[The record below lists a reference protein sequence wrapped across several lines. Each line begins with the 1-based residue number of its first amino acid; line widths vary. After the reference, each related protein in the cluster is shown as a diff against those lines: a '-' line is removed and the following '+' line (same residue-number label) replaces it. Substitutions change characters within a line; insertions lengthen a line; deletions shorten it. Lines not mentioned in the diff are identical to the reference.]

1 MTIIQDKTNDLIFY
15 ASSGLTNPYY
25 LVRLVNRLTAKEFV
39 FLDQSVVSCPFI
51 SLELLEP
58 GKDAPDDAVNGTLK
72 IDSGSY
78 EIYLYDQESNTNLDY
93 TLSNSNIYSGFA
105 YVYSDEDL
113 DRTFL

>member
-25 LVRLVNRLTAKEFV
+25 LVRLVNRLTAKEFT

-58 GKDAPDDAVNGTLK
+58 GKDTPDDAINGTL
-72 IDSGSY
+72 
-78 EIYLYDQESNTNLDY
+78 NLDY
-93 TLSNSNIYSGFA
+93 TLSNSELYSGFA